1 MKVEWIAMNEDT
13 MPEEEM
19 IPISILVENGK
30 RSRELEITTKSDM
43 EMWDGEFFKV
53 THWLKG
59 LKHPK

>member
-13 MPEEEM
+13 MPEEKM

-30 RSRELEITTKSDM
+30 RPRELEITTADDM
-43 EMWDGEFFKV
+43 RMWDGEFFKA
-53 THWLKG
+53 THWLRG